1 MKIAYYCYAFCVA
14 FSLLFDVSQAG
25 AQSMYQVDPFE
36 AAASPFTEL
45 DSTELTTGLLAE
57 RGNPFFSLYNY
68 SLNLPHNDSLVLDVS
83 GLQMAGV
90 TAWSM
95 AYDSA
100 DVAWMGDRWYYEKMG
115 MGPRFRVRNVM

>member
-1 MKIAYYCYAFCVA
+1 MKSKAYTFALWACIA
-14 FSLLFDVSQAG
+14 LFVSANFNLG

-36 AAASPFTEL
+36 VAASPFTEL

-57 RGNPFFSLYNY
+57 RGNPFFSLYKY
-68 SLNLPHNDSLVLDVS
+68 SQNLPHHDSLVLDVS

-95 AYDSA
+95 AYDSS
-100 DVAWMGDRWYYEKMG
+100 DVAWLGERWYKD
-115 MGPRFRVRNVM
+115 RKRI

>member
-1 MKIAYYCYAFCVA
+1 MNSKNYFYALTACLTI
-14 FSLLFDVSQAG
+14 LLGNSSKLM

-45 DSTELTTGLLAE
+45 DSTDLTTGLLAE

-68 SLNLPHNDSLVLDVS
+68 SQNLPHHDSLVLDVS

-100 DVAWMGDRWYYEKMG
+100 AVAWMGDR
-115 MGPRFRVRNVM
+115 